1 MLTCGLTITF
11 AALVQISQVFYRV
24 GIHQYPK
31 TRRTSWETVI
41 PAMTDIT
48 SLASLEISMM
58 DMVWEGPRFILILR
72 KPRGHWRWW
81 CYGPRFNWRV
91 GIKWHNMRMSA
102 IVWVFLHNAIP
113 GICRRRDV
121 RSDNTVGGALARV
134 QFFDVLQAQASNSNQ
149 KQWPDSCSRYKMIAM
164 PWLAAVVSFCERKRL
179 FFIMQLFPVNQPWS

>member
-1 MLTCGLTITF
+1 
-11 AALVQISQVFYRV
+11 
-24 GIHQYPK
+24 
-31 TRRTSWETVI
+31 
-41 PAMTDIT
+41 MTDIT

-179 FFIMQLFPVNQPWS
+179 FFIMQLFPVNQPWELHDLTAYDPLRIWQLTSTPNMAVVGSYCHCNYVQEPWKS